1 MNLSESI
8 PQELRARPA
17 WLVYRKQ
24 EKHKVPYHPLIHARA
39 EPALSHGVP
48 YEQALHALLYPSRE
62 IYRYDGLGVIL
73 GSVSTGGHAAAG
85 DEQPDLTLAGLD
97 IDDCVT
103 DQGIDAG
110 ALDVV
115 RGLASYTEFS
125 PSRHGLHVLCFVETE
140 AAIRERTVHAGL
152 RYELYSVNYMTVT
165 GDLLP
170 GAPLQVN
177 VRTEQFLDLRR
188 ALLPTRQ
195 AGPGALPPCANSQQ
209 GEQATRSNRD
219 VYLDAVQNKSL
230 DKRAGV
236 TRGLVF
242 VRRWKGSTQYDNGD
256 LSSRDYNLCSMLS
269 FYCSGTDEQVR
280 EQVIDLFLQ
289 SGCNR
294 IDECYQ
300 NNEDGKRRSPESYME
315 YLQVTVYR
323 AVAATPRR
331 RVGVSTG
338 GQVALLQACRP

>member
-177 VRTEQFLDLRR
+177 VRTEEFFALRR
-188 ALLPTRQ
+188 SLLSTRQ
-195 AGPGALPPCANSQQ
+195 ARPGASPPCANNTSQD
-209 GEQATRSNRD
+209 TPLRHDRD
-219 VYLDAVQNKSL
+219 VYLNAACNSSL
-230 DKRAGV
+230 DARAGV
-236 TRGLVF
+236 ARGKVF
-242 VRRWKGSTQYDNGD
+242 LARFLGETTYDHGD
-256 LSSRDYNLCSMLS
+256 MSSRDYNLACMLA
-269 FYCSGTDEQVR
+269 FYCSGSDEQVR
-280 EQVIDLFLQ
+280 EQVTRMFLR
-289 SGCNR
+289 SDCNR
-294 IDECYQ
+294 IDE
-300 NNEDGKRRSPESYME
+300 EKRRSPEVYMQ
-315 YLQVTVYR
+315 YLNMTVAK
-323 AVAATPRR
+323 AVAATPRK

-338 GQVALLQACRP
+338 GASLLQVACRR